1 MKISERKPRYI
12 MSPVLINLQSQTELK
27 FRFDQGSH
35 AYPKFS
41 LGISPSNEKV
51 LYKVMR
57 GKKKVVYKEQAQDI
71 IRNMHYPGVYI
82 ITLFTFSHPYI

>member
-41 LGISPSNEKV
+41 LSISPSNEKV
-51 LYKVMR
+51 LYKVVR
-57 GKKKVVYKEQAQDI
+57 GKKKVVVYKEQAQDI
-71 IRNMHYPGVYI
+71 IRNMHCPNGSGCK
-82 ITLFTFSHPYI
+82 TARENL